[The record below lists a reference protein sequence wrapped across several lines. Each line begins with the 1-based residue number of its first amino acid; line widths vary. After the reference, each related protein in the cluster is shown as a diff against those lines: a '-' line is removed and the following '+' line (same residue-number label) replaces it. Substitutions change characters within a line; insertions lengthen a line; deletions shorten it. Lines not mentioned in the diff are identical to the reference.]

1 MFFRSE
7 RLFLRP
13 GWPEDWA
20 ELLARIADEA
30 VVMNLATAP
39 WPYTPEDARAFA
51 AREQAHRAPHFLV
64 TLPGPD
70 GTRVIGCAGLG
81 GSGNADELGYWI
93 AREHGGQGYATE
105 AVRAVLD
112 VARMLGH
119 RRITACHFVD
129 NPASGRV
136 LTKAGFQ
143 RVGRPVMAFSQA
155 RGGNAP
161 ALAYAIDLVAPDGT
175 GEGNDGPDLGPV
187 MRRAA

>member
-64 TLPGPD
+64 TLPGAD

-93 AREHGGQGYATE
+93 AREHWGQGYATE

-143 RVGRPVMAFSQA
+143 RVGRPVTAFSQA
-155 RGGNAP
+155 RGGNAL

-175 GEGNDGPDLGPV
+175 GEGNDGPDLRPV

>member
-20 ELLARIADEA
+20 EVHARIADEA
-30 VVMNLATAP
+30 VVRNLATAP
-39 WPYTPEDARAFA
+39 WPYTPEDARAFV
-51 AREQAHRAPHFLV
+51 AREQAHRSPHFLV
-64 TLPGPD
+64 TLPGGD
-70 GTRVIGCAGLG
+70 GAEVIGCAGLG

-93 AREHGGQGYATE
+93 AREHWGRGYATE
-105 AVRAVLD
+105 AVRGVLD

-136 LTKAGFQ
+136 LAKAGF
-143 RVGRPVMAFSQA
+143 RRENRAVSAFSRA
-155 RGGNAP
+155 RGGHAP
-161 ALAYAIDLVAPDGT
+161 ALAYVIDLVAPDGT
-175 GEGNDGPDLGPV
+175 GEGDDGPTLGPV